1 MKTKIIL
8 FFLLFSKVLFAQEA
22 NDKIFY
28 SDSLHQ
34 IATADDY
41 YTKII
46 VKDYFLDKPE
56 YKYLEYYKSGNLK
69 SEKTISGK
77 DGGHTIGEEINYYE
91 NGNKKNSFSYQ
102 NKKLNGVSKKWYESG
117 KPKEEGIFDS
127 EKFGTDY
134 FYKVSQFW
142 DENGTQTVINGN
154 GNCNTSDEFY
164 TENGSYKNG
173 YKEGDWNGESSKRGI
188 IFHEKYVNGKFIVGE
203 TTKNDGTKKTYTV
216 LEKRPEPK
224 KGIQHFYK
232 YIGSKF
238 RYTKESIQNQ
248 VQGRIVLQF
257 VVDKEG
263 KIVEPKIMK
272 SLGYGLDEEAIRVLT
287 SYDEWN
293 PGEQKGVFVKC
304 LYSLPLSL
312 TAQ

>member
-77 DGGHTIGEEINYYE
+77 DGG
-91 NGNKKNSFSYQ
+91 Q
-102 NKKLNGVSKKWYESG
+102 
-117 KPKEEGIFDS
+117 PKEEGIFDS

-134 FYKVSQFW
+134 FYKVSHFW

-188 IFHEKYVNGKFIVGE
+188 IFDEKYVNGKFIVGE